1 VAEITAS
8 TSVSPLL
15 AANSHFSLSHKLP
28 TPMFHKHWFFV
39 AIFKWTTLFILC
51 AFSHAYLR
59 FVFMTVSV
67 KTYSFKVTLESL
79 FEPLSSFWL
88 ICPLR
93 LHFTYH
99 YPAGES
105 FDLYSLLMLRFIIWL
120 GFAMHLDLH
129 SFNLWFH
136 KIHGCYD

>member
-1 VAEITAS
+1 MKTKQSAYN
-8 TSVSPLL
+8 LL

-28 TPMFHKHWFFV
+28 TPTFHKHWFFRRNFQMND
-39 AIFKWTTLFILC
+39 AFILC

-59 FVFMTVSV
+59 FVFTTVSM
-67 KTYSFKVTLESL
+67 KNYSFKVTLESL

-99 YPAGES
+99 YPAGKS
-105 FDLYSLLMLRFIIWL
+105 FDLYSLDIFWLIMWL
-120 GFAMHLDLH
+120 GFIRFVM
-129 SFNLWFH
+129 LWIYMFF
-136 KIHGCYD
+136 IWPT